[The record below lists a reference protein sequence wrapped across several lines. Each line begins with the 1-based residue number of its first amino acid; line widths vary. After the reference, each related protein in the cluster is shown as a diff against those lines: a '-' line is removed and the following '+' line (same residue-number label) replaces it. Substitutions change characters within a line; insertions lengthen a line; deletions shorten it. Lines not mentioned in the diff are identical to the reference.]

1 VRPGNVTLSA
11 VAVAIGAVVAV
22 GPAAIFPQ
30 MLPPGMHPLYTVVLA
45 AAAAAAFTAGGN
57 ALNDYFDAETDRVN
71 HPERPIP
78 RGLLSRKAALATAAV
93 LFAVAVMLVPFI
105 SWESLAVVVVNLAFM
120 VSYEVAFK
128 ARGASGNVL
137 IAYLVGS
144 LFLFAGTSTYRGD
157 VQALARASVL
167 ALLAALA
174 TLGREIAKDIEDV
187 RGDVDRTTLPKA
199 LGSER
204 AGVLA
209 SAAFATAAGLSV
221 LPYVLGILPLLYLL
235 IVLAA
240 DAILIYCAL
249 FSASTERR
257 IGRVSKYGM
266 VLALIAFLAGALG

>member
-1 VRPGNVTLSA
+1 VLGAAAVVRPGNVTLSA

-22 GPAAIFPQ
+22 GPSA
-30 MLPPGMHPLYTVVLA
+30 LPTLAVPLALA
-45 AAAAAAFTAGGN
+45 AAAAAAFTAAGN
-57 ALNDYFDAETDRVN
+57 ALNDSFDAETDRVN
-71 HPERPIP
+71 HPDRPIP
-78 RGLLSRKAALATAAV
+78 RGLLTPRGALGVAAALFTLAV
-93 LFAVAVMLVPFI
+93 ILSVFVT
-105 SWESLAVVVVNLAFM
+105 WESLLVVLLNLAFM
-120 VSYEVAFK
+120 VSYEVALK

-144 LFLFAGTSTYRGD
+144 LFLFAGTSTYGGD
-157 VQALARASVL
+157 GAALARAGVL

-266 VLALIAFLAGALG
+266 VLALMAFLAGALG

>member
-1 VRPGNVTLSA
+1 VLGAAAVVRPGNVTLSA

-22 GPAAIFPQ
+22 GPSA
-30 MLPPGMHPLYTVVLA
+30 LPTLAVPLALA
-45 AAAAAAFTAGGN
+45 AAAAAAFTAAGN
-57 ALNDYFDAETDRVN
+57 ALNDSFDAETDRVN
-71 HPERPIP
+71 HPDRPIP
-78 RGLLSRKAALATAAV
+78 RGLLTPRGALGVAAALFTLAV
-93 LFAVAVMLVPFI
+93 ILSVFVT
-105 SWESLAVVVVNLAFM
+105 WESLLVVLLNLAFM
-120 VSYEVAFK
+120 ASYEVALK

-144 LFLFAGTSTYRGD
+144 LFLFAGTSTYGGD
-157 VQALARASVL
+157 GAALARAGVL

-266 VLALIAFLAGALG
+266 VLALMAFLAGALG